1 MNCPLRKRWTRRKE
15 ARPQEL
21 LDAALDVFVERGY

>member
-1 MNCPLRKRWTRRKE
+1 MPCLLKNKPRWTRRKE

-21 LDAALDVFVERGY
+21 LAA